1 MLKMNENAGPLRI
14 GVLGMQGAVIEH
26 EGALK
31 RADESIEIVLVRSP
45 DDVKNLDGLILPG
58 GESTTISINVARGA
72 LLPIL
77 QEWIHAGR
85 PTFGT
90 CAGLIL
96 MSKPNMGGFD
106 CTVERNYY
114 GSQSD
119 SFVTTVLHNLKEL
132 GPSSKGVFIR
142 APAIQEVSDQ
152 VTPLAVIDHIAG
164 QQIVAI
170 QQGNFLGTTFHP
182 ELTTDP
188 TWHRYFLKIAKAYK
202 KQALEA
208 YQ

>member
-1 MLKMNENAGPLRI
+1 MLKMDERAGPLRI
-14 GVLGMQGAVIEH
+14 GVLGIQGAVIEH
-26 EGALK
+26 EEALK
-31 RADESIEIVLVRSP
+31 RADDGIETVLIRSL
-45 DDVKNLDGLILPG
+45 DDTRNLDGLILPG
-58 GESTTISINVARGA
+58 GESTTISINIARGE
-72 LLPIL
+72 LLPML

-96 MSKPNMGGFD
+96 MSKPNIGGFD
-106 CTVERNYY
+106 CTVERNFY

-132 GPSSKGVFIR
+132 GPSSKGIFIR
-142 APAIQEVSDQ
+142 APAIRNVSDQ
-152 VTPLAVIDHIAG
+152 VTPLAVIDHGSG

-182 ELTTDP
+182 ELTNDP

-202 KQALEA
+202 KQTLEA